1 MTLFC
6 TTGRNFTRTS
16 SDHRS
21 LQLDTE
27 EKGETKHLTEDSVD
41 TGDINTKQENLEAQK
56 EKQAVDKF
64 HLLTAVQL
72 LMNHKFNLEKDI
84 HELTS
89 EVRELEKQQDK
100 NQSQLVTNM
109 QPTEQNN
116 IQSAKINQDEETKII
131 FRSMKQ
137 ALDKKIHE
145 NESVVYAVQVMSE
158 KKEELD
164 KTLETILDQLEKIKN
179 RNEVQM

>member
-56 EKQAVDKF
+56 EKQALDKF
-64 HLLTAVQL
+64 YLLTAVNL

-84 HELTS
+84 DELTS

-145 NESVVYAVQVMSE
+145 NESVVYAVQVMTE

-164 KTLETILDQLEKIKN
+164 KTLETILEQLEKIKN

>member
-1 MTLFC
+1 MTFFC
-6 TTGRNFTRTS
+6 TTGKNFTRTS

-27 EKGETKHLTEDSVD
+27 EKGETKHLTEDCID
-41 TGDINTKQENLEAQK
+41 TVDINTKQENLEAQR

-84 HELTS
+84 DELTS

-100 NQSQLVTNM
+100 NQLVTNM

-116 IQSAKINQDEETKII
+116 IQSAKINQDEETKTI
-131 FRSMKQ
+131 FCSKKQ

-145 NESVVYAVQVMSE
+145 NESVLYAVQVMTE
-158 KKEELD
+158 KKKELD
-164 KTLETILDQLEKIKN
+164 KTLETILEQLEKIKN

>member
-1 MTLFC
+1 MTFFC

-27 EKGETKHLTEDSVD
+27 DKGETKHLTEDSID

-64 HLLTAVQL
+64 HLLMAVQL

-84 HELTS
+84 DELTS

-100 NQSQLVTNM
+100 NQLVTNM
-109 QPTEQNN
+109 QQTEQNN

-131 FRSMKQ
+131 FCSMKQ

-145 NESVVYAVQVMSE
+145 NESVVYAVQVMTE

-164 KTLETILDQLEKIKN
+164 KTLETILEQLEKIKN

>member
-1 MTLFC
+1 MTFFC

-27 EKGETKHLTEDSVD
+27 EKGETKHLTEDSID

-64 HLLTAVQL
+64 HLLMAVQL

-84 HELTS
+84 DELTS

-100 NQSQLVTNM
+100 NQLVTNM
-109 QPTEQNN
+109 QQTEQNN
-116 IQSAKINQDEETKII
+116 IQSAKINQDEKTKNI

-145 NESVVYAVQVMSE
+145 NESVVYAVQVMTE

-164 KTLETILDQLEKIKN
+164 KTLETILEQLEKIKN

>member
-1 MTLFC
+1 MTFFC

-27 EKGETKHLTEDSVD
+27 EKGETKHLTEDCID

-64 HLLTAVQL
+64 HLLTAVNL

-84 HELTS
+84 DELTS

-131 FRSMKQ
+131 FCSMKQ
-137 ALDKKIHE
+137 ALDRKIHE
-145 NESVVYAVQVMSE
+145 NESVVYAVQVMTE

-164 KTLETILDQLEKIKN
+164 KTLETILEQLEKIKN

>member
-1 MTLFC
+1 
-6 TTGRNFTRTS
+6 
-16 SDHRS
+16 
-21 LQLDTE
+21 
-27 EKGETKHLTEDSVD
+27 
-41 TGDINTKQENLEAQK
+41 
-56 EKQAVDKF
+56 
-64 HLLTAVQL
+64 
-72 LMNHKFNLEKDI
+72 MNHKFNLEKDI

-131 FRSMKQ
+131 FCSMKQ

-145 NESVVYAVQVMSE
+145 NESVVYAVQVMTE

-164 KTLETILDQLEKIKN
+164 KTLETILEQLEKIKN
-179 RNEVQM
+179 RNEVQMQLQSDRPEA